1 MSIDFLKDIFTTERV
16 TLVVT
21 TIVLLVIAAII
32 DRVVRNTI
40 SRYSRR
46 ISLDKNVENGFK
58 VISRVVIFAI
68 AAIIILQFLGIG
80 AEWLISVSALGGA
93 AIGFASTQTLGNLL
107 AGLYLMMSRP
117 FLVNDYVR
125 IGDSEGEVKEIT
137 TNYTKLYT
145 PTFNLIEIPNRKVL
159 DSIIVNY
166 SKDDIIDW
174 TFTMGFPHDVSY
186 QKLIDKCIAPALEN
200 FYDKHRDLLPKKPE
214 YGLSSMDRL
223 GRAFSIRI
231 FFPEK
236 RMDTFY
242 NLQPEI
248 LGKIVNLWDNI
259 RKNNL

>member
-1 MSIDFLKDIFTTERV
+1 MTVELLKDIFTTERV

-21 TIVLLVIAAII
+21 TIFVLVIAAII
-32 DRVVRNTI
+32 DRLIRNAI
-40 SRYSRR
+40 SRYSSR

-68 AAIIILQFLGIG
+68 AAVIILQFLGIG
-80 AEWLISVSALGGA
+80 AEWLVSVSALGGA

-117 FLVNDYVR
+117 FLVNDYIR
-125 IGDSEGEVKEIT
+125 IGDAEGEVKEIT

-145 PTFNLIEIPNRKVL
+145 PTFNMVEIPNKKVL
-159 DSIIVNY
+159 DSTIINY

-174 TFTMGFPHDVSY
+174 TFTMGFPHDVSH
-186 QKLIDKCIAPALEN
+186 QKLIDKCIVPALED
-200 FYDKHRDLLPKKPE
+200 FYNKHSDLLPKKPE
-214 YGLSSMDRL
+214 YGLCSMDRL

-248 LGKIVNLWDNI
+248 LGAIVNLWDNL
-259 RKNNL
+259 RKTNL